1 LKDLVCKRNDQDVEA
16 RQGVDVET
24 RQGVDV
30 ETRQGVARSKFR
42 ATDRMGI

>member
-1 LKDLVCKRNDQDVEA
+1 MCKRNDQDVEA

>member
-1 LKDLVCKRNDQDVEA
+1 VCKRNDQDVEA